1 VFDGKKV
8 LITGGTGSL
17 GKAITKRFLDTNVDT
32 IRIFSREE
40 WKQVEMQSN
49 FHDNRLRFLIGDVRD
64 KERLERALEDIDIVI
79 HAAALKHVPIAEYN
93 PFEAI
98 KTNVYGSQNLV
109 EACLHNEVEIAIAI
123 GTDKAVA
130 PLNTYGATKLLME
143 RIFVSGNYQKGSH
156 KPRFICVRY
165 GNVLGSRGS
174 IVPTFLEYAKAGKTF
189 QITDNSMT
197 RFNITMDEA
206 LDIIFRGIKYGIGG
220 EVFVPKLKA
229 YKLGDLIEVMK
240 ELIKNEI
247 KTKNVDVRQGE
258 KYHESLIS
266 RDEVRTVYESELDYI
281 LFENPD
287 QLYSN
292 SNLPTKKTEFSV
304 GGTGFI
310 GSRLCYF
317 LLKNKHD
324 VTIFDILCNHRSKY

>member
-1 VFDGKKV
+1 MFDGKKV

-17 GKAITKRFLDTNVDT
+17 GKAITKRLLTTNVDT

-49 FHDNRLRFLIGDVRD
+49 FQDKRLRYLIGDIRD
-64 KERLERALEDIDIVI
+64 KERLNRAMEDIDIVI

-93 PFEAI
+93 PFESI
-98 KTNVYGSQNLV
+98 KTNVIGSQNV
-109 EACLHNEVEIAIAI
+109 VDVCLDNNVEIAIAI

-143 RIFVSGNYQKGSH
+143 RTFVSGNYHKGSH
-156 KPRFICVRY
+156 KTKFLCVRY

-189 QITDNSMT
+189 RITDPTMT

-206 LDIIFRGIKYGIGG
+206 LEVIFRGIETGIGG

-229 YKLGDLIEVMK
+229 YRLGDLIDVMN
-240 ELIKNEI
+240 ELVHTDVKTEI
-247 KTKNVDVRQGE
+247 SSARQGE

-266 RDEVRTVYESELDYI
+266 YDEVRTVYESEKDYI
-281 LFENPD
+281 LFEDPD

-292 SNLPTKKTEFSV
+292 SKLSTKKTELKHQYSSDRVELLTKGEIKELLIKENLISV
-304 GGTGFI
+304 
-310 GSRLCYF
+310 
-317 LLKNKHD
+317 
-324 VTIFDILCNHRSKY
+324 